1 MQLTAVCV
9 WGARHPLCA
18 SLRQCRTPRTTTT
31 IINCL
36 SMLFERTDEVV
47 LPAIYKF
54 VAASFNASL
63 TELGYLT
70 LARSLSQALLSPLG
84 GILGGPLSI
93 PRVLSLPAPCPP
105 PPGGLR

>member
-1 MQLTAVCV
+1 M
-9 WGARHPLCA
+9 
-18 SLRQCRTPRTTTT
+18 RQCRTPRTTTT

-54 VAASFNASL
+54 VGASFNASL

-84 GILGGPLSI
+84 GILGVLPSMCHVRSLVACGLPL
-93 PRVLSLPAPCPP
+93 P
-105 PPGGLR
+105 PPGRNL